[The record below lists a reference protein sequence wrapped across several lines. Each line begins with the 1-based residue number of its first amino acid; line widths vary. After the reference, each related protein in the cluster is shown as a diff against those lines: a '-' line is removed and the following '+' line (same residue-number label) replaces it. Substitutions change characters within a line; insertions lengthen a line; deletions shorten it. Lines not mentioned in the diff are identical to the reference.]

1 MTARTRWWYF
11 VFGGKVSYPNVYKY
25 QFSFPVN
32 PRFTVFRITNTIHK
46 ETIFTGVGASRL
58 PPTFLGFEFDGFV
71 DLWFSLKSWIHGLN
85 GACRRY
91 QGACG
96 VNLLWFI
103 WPILIVGEID
113 VVSNSRIGIEMIL
126 IPNNKN
132 KTGLKQIVPP
142 KMTMRW
148 YEVFGR
154 GKWVMCRVSGEMQFE
169 FANTRWPK
177 YSNHF
182 LLGDQCPGPTKN
194 TID

>member
-1 MTARTRWWYF
+1 MPNPEWPQGPDDDILF
-11 VFGGKVSYPNVYKY
+11 SVGKSVYPDVYKY

-103 WPILIVGEID
+103 LPILIVGKIHL
-113 VVSNSRIGIEMIL
+113 VSNSHIGIEMAL
-126 IPNNKN
+126 IPNQTL
-132 KTGLKQIVPP
+132 KTGLEQIVSP
-142 KMTMRW
+142 K
-148 YEVFGR
+148 
-154 GKWVMCRVSGEMQFE
+154 
-169 FANTRWPK
+169 WPEWPWADMK
-177 YSNHF
+177 FSVE
-182 LLGDQCPGPTKN
+182 KN
-194 TID
+194 G